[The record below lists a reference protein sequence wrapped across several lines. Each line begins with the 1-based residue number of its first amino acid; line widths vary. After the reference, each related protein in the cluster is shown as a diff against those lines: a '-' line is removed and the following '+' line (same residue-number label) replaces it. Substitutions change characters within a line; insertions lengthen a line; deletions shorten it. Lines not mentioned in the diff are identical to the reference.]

1 MVNMLADFFT
11 DRRTDG
17 QSSIQIFEVVEV
29 FSQTKTLAALLLCG
43 SDKKDF
49 DLCLINF

>member
-11 DRRTDG
+11 DRRTETD
-17 QSSIQIFEVVEV
+17 SSIQIFEEV